1 MIKIVTDTTCSL
13 PKEILDEF
21 DIPMVP
27 QYVHFGEETYRG
39 FYEISPA
46 EFFAKQ
52 AAASDLPKTSAP
64 PPGDFKPIFDDIL
77 AKDPSTTILCLHPSS
92 EVSGTV
98 RSARPAAADYPD
110 ADIRIIDTR
119 SISAGLALIVLEAAK
134 MVRDGA
140 AVEQVENRV
149 QQMSQAMQILFVVD
163 TLDYLAKGGRIGR
176 ASHLMGTLLDI
187 KPILAFVDGQ
197 VTPHS
202 KARTRKRS
210 LVTMRD
216 LVVEDVTEKIA
227 GGASRIHLGVAHGVC
242 PDEGQ
247 QMLDWLT
254 EAINPEVTIFTEIG
268 PAIGVHAGP
277 GVIAV
282 SWCPVES

>member
-1 MIKIVTDTTCSL
+1 VIKIVTDTTCSL

-21 DIPMVP
+21 NIPMVP

-52 AAASDLPKTSAP
+52 AAASELPKTSAP
-64 PPGDFKPIFDDIL
+64 PPGDFYPIFDQIL
-77 AKDPSTTILCLHPSS
+77 AENPDATILCIHPSS

-98 RSARPAAADYPD
+98 RSALPAAAAYPD

-119 SISAGLALIVLEAAK
+119 SVSVGLGLIVYEAAK
-134 MVRDGA
+134 MARDGA
-140 AVEQVENRV
+140 AVERV
-149 QQMSQAMQILFVVD
+149 MDRIKQMGEAMQILFVVD

-197 VTPHS
+197 VTSHS

-210 LVTMRD
+210 LVTMQD
-216 LVVEDVTEKIA
+216 LVVEDVA
-227 GGASRIHLGVAHGVC
+227 GKSGMHLAVAHAVC

-247 QMLDWLT
+247 RVLEWLT
-254 EAINPEVTIFTEIG
+254 EAINPAVTIFTEVG

-282 SWCPVES
+282 GWCPVE

>member
-21 DIPMVP
+21 NIPMVP

-46 EFFAKQ
+46 EFFAKLPG
-52 AAASDLPKTSAP
+52 ASELPKTSAP
-64 PPGDFKPIFDDIL
+64 PPGDFYPIFDDIL
-77 AKDPSTTILCLHPSS
+77 AEDPEATILCIHPSS

-98 RSARPAAADYPD
+98 RSARPAAASYPD

-119 SISAGLALIVLEAAK
+119 SISVGLALIVYEAAK
-134 MVRDGA
+134 LARDGA
-140 AVEQVENRV
+140 TVNRV
-149 QQMSQAMQILFVVD
+149 MDRIKQMSEAMQILFVVD
-163 TLDYLAKGGRIGR
+163 TLEYLAKGGRIGR

-216 LVVEDVTEKIA
+216 LVVEDVAEKIT
-227 GGASRIHLGVAHGVC
+227 GGQSGFQLAVAHGVC

-247 QMLDWLT
+247 RMLDWLT
-254 EAINPEVTIFTEIG
+254 EAINPTMTIFAEVG

-282 SWCPVES
+282 SWCPVD

>member
-1 MIKIVTDTTCSL
+1 VIRIVTDTTCSL

-21 DIPMVP
+21 GIPMVP

-39 FYEISPA
+39 FFEISPA

-52 AAASDLPKTSAP
+52 AAASELPKTSAP

-77 AKDPSTTILCLHPSS
+77 AKDPGATILCIHPSS

-98 RSARPAAADYPD
+98 RSAIPAAADYPE

-119 SISAGLALIVLEAAK
+119 SISAGLGLIVLEAAK
-134 MVRDGA
+134 LVRDGA
-140 AVEQVENRV
+140 AVDRV
-149 QQMSQAMQILFVVD
+149 TGRIRQMSEDMQILFVVD

-176 ASHLMGTLLDI
+176 ASHLLGTLLDI

-216 LVVEDVTEKIA
+216 LVVESVTEQIA
-227 GGASRIHLGVAHGVC
+227 GGASRIQLGVAHGVC

-247 QMLDWLT
+247 QMLDWLAG
-254 EAINPEVTIFTEIG
+254 AINPEVAIFTEIG

-277 GVIAV
+277 GVIAAA
-282 SWCPVES
+282 WCPIE